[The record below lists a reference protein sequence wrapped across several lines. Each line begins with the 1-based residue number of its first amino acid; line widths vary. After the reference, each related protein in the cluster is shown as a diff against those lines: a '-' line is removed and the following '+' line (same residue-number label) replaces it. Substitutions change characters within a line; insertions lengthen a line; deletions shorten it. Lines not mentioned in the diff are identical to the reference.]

1 VTVAPVSRR
10 DHGTRVE
17 LARRL
22 CAAYVS
28 FRMRRRG
35 IDAVLL
41 HVPKRIGDFWIELA
55 RLVTLQRRRSA
66 LDANDEML
74 KNTYNARDTFE
85 LSDEG
90 DHASIKIRA
99 KRSARKRLPHAEEKR
114 PT

>member
-1 VTVAPVSRR
+1 MTPVRGR

-35 IDAVLL
+35 IDAVFL
-41 HVPKRIGDFWIELA
+41 HLPRRIGDFWTELA
-55 RLVTLQRRRSA
+55 SLVMLQRRRSA

-90 DHASIKIRA
+90 DHASVKIRA
-99 KRSARKRLPHAEEKR
+99 KRSVRKKLPHAEEKR